1 MLTGCA
7 FMLFCG
13 KIYTLYSIKWIFL
26 TGITVFE
33 IGSAICG
40 AASSSTELI
49 VGRAIA
55 GLGSAGIFSGA
66 VIISVH
72 TVSLANRPIFQ
83 GLFGAVFGVASVV
96 GPLLGGAFTDKVSWR
111 WCKFIL
117 IVLAAGVFN

>member
-1 MLTGCA
+1 
-7 FMLFCG
+7 MLFYG

-26 TGITVFE
+26 TSITIFE

-40 AASSSTELI
+40 AAPSSTVLI

-66 VIISVH
+66 VIIGVH
-72 TVSLANRPIFQ
+72 TVPLAKRPIFQ
-83 GLFGAVFGVASVV
+83 GLFGAVFGVASVA

-117 IVLAAGVFN
+117 IALAASVFN